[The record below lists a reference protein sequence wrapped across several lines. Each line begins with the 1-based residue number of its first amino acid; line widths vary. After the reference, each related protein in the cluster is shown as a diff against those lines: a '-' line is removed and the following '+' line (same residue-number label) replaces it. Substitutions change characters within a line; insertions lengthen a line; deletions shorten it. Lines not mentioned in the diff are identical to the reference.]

1 MKISKTVGRVT
12 LVLEGKDV
20 GGDLLVTLTG
30 GAAHIGA
37 AALAY
42 RDSETG
48 RTTASVLCAPGHK
61 EEEIAL
67 RGSKIISKGLNKTV
81 LFSVGIHLDD
91 ITPEE
96 IAEIE
101 KACMEIIEN
110 SLNSFTGLNS

>member
-1 MKISKTVGRVT
+1 MKTSKTVGRIT
-12 LVLEGKDV
+12 LVLEGRNI

-42 RDSETG
+42 RDFGTG
-48 RTTASVLCAPGHK
+48 RTTASVLSAPGHK

-67 RGSKIISKGLNKTV
+67 KGAKTLSKALNKTV
-81 LFSVGIHLDD
+81 LFTAGIHLDD

-96 IAEIE
+96 ITEIE
-101 KACMEIIEN
+101 KTCMEIIEDSLKN
-110 SLNSFTGLNS
+110 SD

>member
-1 MKISKTVGRVT
+1 MKTSKTIGRIT
-12 LVLEGKDV
+12 LVLEGRDV
-20 GGDLLVTLTG
+20 GGDLLITLTG

-42 RDSETG
+42 RDFETE
-48 RTTASVLCAPGHK
+48 RTTVSVLSAPGHK

-67 RGSKIISKGLNKTV
+67 RGARTVSRALNKTV
-81 LFSVGIHLDD
+81 LFAAGIHLDD

-101 KACMEIIEN
+101 EACAEIIES
-110 SLNSFTGLNS
+110 SLKYSD